1 MCTDGFIA
9 RCEISFGRNE
19 NHTHTRQPR
28 GSDTL
33 GAKLPC
39 LFPPAT
45 VRRAT
50 IGSWIFYSRNK
61 INRTRGITRAKC
73 DLCYCSAAS
82 FHEEATDGAV
92 GGANQR
98 CRGRSL
104 SDLERP
110 VDFVRTVSFDRL
122 RVTTELKV
130 TNSRGSLCAQF
141 SGTYNS
147 IESTIRIEQFLLFVK
162 LNKQYYQTFI
172 AATCYCYVYSVSV
185 CLVTT
190 VDGFA

>member
-28 GSDTL
+28 RSSTL
-33 GAKLPC
+33 RAKLPS

-45 VRRAT
+45 ARHAT
-50 IGSWIFYSRNK
+50 IGSWIFHVETKSTGRATSLVPSATSAIVAQLVSTRKRQMAQWAELNDGL
-61 INRTRGITRAKC
+61 RTASWF
-73 DLCYCSAAS
+73 CS
-82 FHEEATDGAV
+82 GW
-92 GGANQR
+92 
-98 CRGRSL
+98 L
-104 SDLERP
+104 YLL
-110 VDFVRTVSFDRL
+110 FDRL
-122 RVTTELKV
+122 RVTTEFKL

-141 SGTYNS
+141 SGTNNS
-147 IESTIRIEQFLLFVK
+147 IESTIRIEQFLFVK

-172 AATCYCYVYSVSV
+172 AATCFCYIYSVSV
-185 CLVTT
+185 CLVIT